1 MTIKGATMTE
11 LTIDLIKAI
20 AADNEKV
27 FETEHIAQ
35 RMRQRIIMYNDIISA
50 FMSGEITESYPND

>member
-1 MTIKGATMTE
+1 MTE